1 MFTRITK
8 DMELDEQEERIRS
21 EPRLLQHLEWQFKRF
36 IMQMKLPIYGSKQFL
51 VNYHDSLAAFSTQ
64 VFSDSHQ
71 EEYENRKTRI
81 DEAIAANKFNQLRL
95 IDRISVKDPEYEAL
109 DVIDQELFLQADSSD
124 FQTVINRLE
133 NKG

>member
-1 MFTRITK
+1 MI
-8 DMELDEQEERIRS
+8 LAS
-21 EPRLLQHLEWQFKRF
+21 
-36 IMQMKLPIYGSKQFL
+36 IYWVLFNTS
-51 VNYHDSLAAFSTQ
+51 APPA
-64 VFSDSHQ
+64 
-71 EEYENRKTRI
+71 RI